1 MLKCAGHEVSP
12 ETCLY
17 AKNQVV
23 ANEMVG
29 VLKGVG
35 KAPQYREEWRSVA
48 NRTDDAAPAA
58 VEPWRRVQRA
68 DGGMARSAWKLEL
81 SEGVWIS
88 QVLNTLIVK
97 RTLRGGQLLKH
108 PDGDVVILGDVN
120 RESAVVAGGDVV
132 VWGAL
137 RGEVHAGCNGDDS
150 SEIMALEME
159 PTAIRIASKYAAGPE
174 DGADAPAYP
183 EVARV
188 DADGAITLDPAT
200 RLGAASPSVRA
211 ATLARRRASG
221 SAVNW
226 SPAAKAS
233 LFTGAYITAVG
244 FLLLVAPVTIFSL
257 LFDPRTIAPG
267 WIQVFGTLCVAFGTY
282 YLGAAW
288 GDANGGG
295 ARGFYAATVVGRSAI
310 FLTFCM
316 LVAARAVQQSLLVLG
331 IVNLLG
337 ALAMF
342 TALRNASTSNLYL

>member
-1 MLKCAGHEVSP
+1 MPAGSF
-12 ETCLY
+12 
-17 AKNQVV
+17 
-23 ANEMVG
+23 
-29 VLKGVG
+29 
-35 KAPQYREEWRSVA
+35 
-48 NRTDDAAPAA
+48 DAAAA
-58 VEPWRRVQRA
+58 A
-68 DGGMARSAWKLEL
+68 DS
-81 SEGVWIS
+81 S
-88 QVLNTLIVK
+88 NTLIVK

-150 SEIMALEME
+150 AEIMALEME

-342 TALRNASTSNLYL
+342 TALRNASTSNLNL